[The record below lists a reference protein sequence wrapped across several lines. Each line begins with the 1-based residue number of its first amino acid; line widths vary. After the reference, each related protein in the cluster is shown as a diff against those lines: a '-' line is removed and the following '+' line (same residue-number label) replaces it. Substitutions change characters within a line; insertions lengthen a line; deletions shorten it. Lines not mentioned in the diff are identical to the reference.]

1 VPWLRNDQRQSPID
15 RTTLLIRELLA
26 PISIELD
33 PKNTPENALKTIFQ
47 ARQPVKA
54 ASKNG
59 LKPENQP
66 F

>member
-1 VPWLRNDQRQSPID
+1 
-15 RTTLLIRELLA
+15 
-26 PISIELD
+26 LD